1 MKRFKTI
8 YKIPS
13 YGLKAANTAV
23 TTNPPL
29 GPFVNDF
36 LTSLGSV
43 CNNVSP
49 PQYSIKWTNMSSNVL
64 AYTYTY
70 YTPSGTIW
78 VPAGRFDIHFN
89 PAVAWWEGQCSDF
102 PSSYY
107 DLKSTIMH
115 EVLHGLGYLSTIG
128 ANKEAFPTN
137 FDLFLEDIYRQPAV
151 VGNYYQGSFGD
162 GVYIDNVRMYNPYNY
177 NSGSS
182 FSHANGNSKLMSWAQ
197 SRGSC
202 NQQIDDDT
210 KIVLNRLGYDC
221 ATGPIRDRD
230 MSTSGG
236 GGGGDSGDLTIVFVV
251 VGLILGV
258 VIGVV
263 VYIYKCRGGRKK
275 RNLEKDALLSNM
287 YK

>member
-23 TTNPPL
+23 TANPPL
-29 GPFVNDF
+29 GPFVQEF
-36 LTSLGSV
+36 LTSLSTE
-43 CNNVSP
+43 CNNVP
-49 PQYSIKWTNMSSNVL
+49 PPVYSIKWTNMSSSVL

-70 YTPSGTIW
+70 YTPSGTMW
-78 VPAGRFDIHFN
+78 VPADRFDIHFN
-89 PAVAWWEGQCSDF
+89 PNVAWWEGQCSDL
-102 PSSYY
+102 PVSYF

-137 FDLFLEDIYRQPAV
+137 FDLFLEDRNRQPAV
-151 VGNYYQGSFGD
+151 VGNYYQGFFGD
-162 GVYIDNVRMYNPYNY
+162 GVYIDNVRIYNPYNY

-182 FSHANGNSKLMSWAQ
+182 FSHADGHSKLMSWSQA
-197 SRGSC
+197 RGSC
-202 NQQIDDDT
+202 QQQIDDDT

-221 ATGPIRDRD
+221 ITTTPLRDRD
-230 MSTSGG
+230 MPPLKHEE
-236 GGGGDSGDLTIVFVV
+236 GDDLTVVFIV
-251 VGLILGV
+251 VGLVFGI

>member
-1 MKRFKTI
+1 M
-8 YKIPS
+8 
-13 YGLKAANTAV
+13 
-23 TTNPPL
+23 
-29 GPFVNDF
+29 
-36 LTSLGSV
+36 
-43 CNNVSP
+43 
-49 PQYSIKWTNMSSNVL
+49 
-64 AYTYTY
+64 
-70 YTPSGTIW
+70 W
-78 VPAGRFDIHFN
+78 VPADRFDIHFN
-89 PAVAWWEGQCSDF
+89 PNVAWWEGQCSEL
-102 PSSYY
+102 PASYF

-137 FDLFLEDIYRQPAV
+137 FDLFLEDRNRQPVV
-151 VGNYYQGSFGD
+151 VGNYYQGFFGD
-162 GVYIDNVRMYNPYNY
+162 GVYIDNVRIYNPYNY

-182 FSHANGNSKLMSWAQ
+182 FSHADGHSKLMSWAQ

-202 NQQIDDDT
+202 HQQIDDDT

-221 ATGPIRDRD
+221 ITTAPLRDRD
-230 MSTSGG
+230 IPKNEE
-236 GGGGDSGDLTIVFVV
+236 GDDLTVVFIV
-251 VGLILGV
+251 VGLVFGI

>member
-8 YKIPS
+8 YKIPP
-13 YGLKAANTAV
+13 YGLKAAKAANKAV

-29 GPFVNDF
+29 GPFVNEF
-36 LTSLGSV
+36 LNRLDMD

-70 YTPSGTIW
+70 YTQSGTIW

-89 PAVAWWEGQCSDF
+89 PDVAWWEGRCADL

-137 FDLFLEDIYRQPAV
+137 FDLFLEDRNRRPAV
-151 VGNYYQGSFGD
+151 VGKYYQSFFGD
-162 GVYIDNVRMYNPYNY
+162 SVYIDSVRIYNPYNY

-182 FSHANGNSKLMSWAQ
+182 FSHADGNSKLMSWAQ
-197 SRGSC
+197 ARGSC
-202 NQQIDDDT
+202 HQQIDDDT

-221 ATGPIRDRD
+221 ATISKHRDLTPPRND
-230 MSTSGG
+230 
-236 GGGGDSGDLTIVFVV
+236 DDDGDLTIIFIVIGLVFVV
-251 VGLILGV
+251 V
-258 VIGVV
+258 IGVM

-275 RNLEKDALLSNM
+275 RNLKNDALLSDIRE
-287 YK
+287 